1 MTREA
6 LANLYEMELLFS
18 HMPPHLAGCVKDKK
32 PGTLEE
38 AASFADTY
46 LYNHGHQQEQ
56 QQYRKQSQRLENR
69 DQTKRNFQEQKFQTT
84 GTSQNS
90 KEPAEKGSTSR
101 QRTSGKETRPWM
113 KPKFDAALGPRCFQC
128 NNYGHYASVCPK
140 REHQINSVS
149 EKIKPLLCEGHIE
162 GRVVNEMLVDT
173 GAVRTIVNSRWVPGS
188 ARLKK
193 YIRFVPFSGPPRDL
207 PLADV
212 TVDVGGQQVKLEV
225 GVQEDL
231 QYDAL
236 LGRDIPFL
244 WNLGDHLISNTLEQS
259 KPELRQSANSQNM
272 KQSS

>member
-1 MTREA
+1 MTESDQSEEMMADAHSVPKFCPMTVGEDIGTYLMSFEDHMVAYSVDKSKWAALLPPLLTPEVRQVHADLSPEDKRDYDCLKSKILKRFHISRDTYRRKLDGLRKQQSESWATFSCKIGRLHKQWSQEAVTREA

-101 QRTSGKETRPWM
+101 QRNFRQRNQAMDET
-113 KPKFDAALGPRCFQC
+113 K
-128 NNYGHYASVCPK
+128 V
-140 REHQINSVS
+140 
-149 EKIKPLLCEGHIE
+149 
-162 GRVVNEMLVDT
+162 
-173 GAVRTIVNSRWVPGS
+173 
-188 ARLKK
+188 
-193 YIRFVPFSGPPRDL
+193 
-207 PLADV
+207 
-212 TVDVGGQQVKLEV
+212 
-225 GVQEDL
+225 
-231 QYDAL
+231 
-236 LGRDIPFL
+236 
-244 WNLGDHLISNTLEQS
+244 
-259 KPELRQSANSQNM
+259 
-272 KQSS
+272 